1 MLIPSNKKKHY
12 TYFISG
18 SDNFMYE
25 IYNIQKEDTLQQIAN
40 KYGTT
45 ESILLKI
52 NGLDDN
58 YKPIPNTQIIV
69 PIDQNKT
76 YRYYTVKKGDSIY
89 QIAKNNNID
98 YELLLKI
105 NGLDK
110 DDYIY
115 PNQTIL
121 LPKNGLT
128 VYLTKQ
134 SDTINDIIENLNTTL
149 DELIEENPNIYLA
162 PEQIIV
168 FKEK

>member
-1 MLIPSNKKKHY
+1 
-12 TYFISG
+12 
-18 SDNFMYE
+18 MYE
-25 IYNIQKEDTLQQIAN
+25 IYNIQAGDTLSSIAS

-45 ESILLKI
+45 ESMILQI
-52 NGLDDN
+52 NGLPDN
-58 YKPIPNTQIIV
+58 YKIVPGTQIVV
-69 PIDQNKT
+69 PVEQNKT
-76 YRYYTVKKGDSIY
+76 YRYYTVKKGDNMY
-89 QIAKNNNID
+89 QIAKKYNID
-98 YELLLKI
+98 YDLLLKL

-128 VYLTKQ
+128 IYLTKQ
-134 SDTINDIIENLNTTL
+134 GDTITDIIENLNTTIE
-149 DELIEENPNIYLA
+149 ELINENPNIYLA

>member
-1 MLIPSNKKKHY
+1 
-12 TYFISG
+12 
-18 SDNFMYE
+18 MYE
-25 IYNIQKEDTLQQIAN
+25 IYNIQAGDTLSSIAS

-45 ESILLKI
+45 ESMILQI
-52 NGLDDN
+52 NGLPDN
-58 YKPIPNTQIIV
+58 YKIVPGTQIVV
-69 PIDQNKT
+69 PVEQNKT
-76 YRYYTVKKGDSIY
+76 YRYYTVKKGDNIY
-89 QIAKNNNID
+89 QIAKKYNID
-98 YELLLKI
+98 YDLLLKL

-128 VYLTKQ
+128 IYLTKQ
-134 SDTINDIIENLNTTL
+134 GDTITDIIENLNTTL
-149 DELIEENPNIYLA
+149 EELINENPNIYLA

>member
-1 MLIPSNKKKHY
+1 
-12 TYFISG
+12 
-18 SDNFMYE
+18 MYE
-25 IYNIQKEDTLQQIAN
+25 IYNIQAGDTLSSIAS

-45 ESILLKI
+45 ESMILQI
-52 NGLDDN
+52 NGLPDN
-58 YKPIPNTQIIV
+58 YKIVPGTQIVV
-69 PIDQNKT
+69 PVEQNKT
-76 YRYYTVKKGDSIY
+76 YRYYTVKKGDNMY
-89 QIAKNNNID
+89 QIAKKYNID
-98 YELLLKI
+98 YDLLLKL

-128 VYLTKQ
+128 IYLTKQ
-134 SDTINDIIENLNTTL
+134 GDTITDIIENLNTTL
-149 DELIEENPNIYLA
+149 EELINENPNIYLV